1 MTTPQNPVPSAAE
14 ASAVVENQEQGSSQQ
29 PAPLVP
35 GAPHGAFERF
45 DEFGRPEPAF
55 AAGEAGTLLGFLEF
69 QRATFRWRTSGL
81 TEEQLRR
88 RVDGHA
94 SGMTLGGMLKH
105 LSFVEFFWFELTA
118 LGKPT
123 SQPWVDVDWDADPD
137 WDWHSA
143 DQDGAEDLRAQ
154 WEESVATSQ
163 GIVTE
168 LLGEDPAAGLAGTHP
183 AWGGAADVSLR
194 WIIVHMIEEYARHNG
209 HADLLREQID
219 GQTGE

>member
-14 ASAVVENQEQGSSQQ
+14 ASAVVGKQEQDTQGLH
-29 PAPLVP
+29 APLVP
-35 GAPHGAFERF
+35 SVPHGAFLRC
-45 DEFGRPEPAF
+45 DEHGRPEPAF

-69 QRATFRWRTSGL
+69 QRATFRWRTQGL
-81 TEEQLRR
+81 TDEQLRR
-88 RVDGHA
+88 TVDGHP
-94 SGMTLGGMLKH
+94 SPMTLGGMLKH
-105 LSFVEFFWFELTA
+105 LSFVEFFWFEVTA
-118 LGKPT
+118 LGKPA

-143 DQDGAEDLRAQ
+143 DQDGAEDLRAL

-163 GIVTE
+163 GIVTD
-168 LLGEDPAAGLAGTHP
+168 LLGTDPAAALDATHP
-183 AWGGAADVSLR
+183 AWGGSADVSLR

>member
-1 MTTPQNPVPSAAE
+1 MTTPQNQAPSEAE
-14 ASAVVENQEQGSSQQ
+14 ASAVVGKEDQDTQDRH
-29 PAPLVP
+29 APLVP
-35 GAPHGAFERF
+35 SVPHGAFLRVDER
-45 DEFGRPEPAF
+45 GRPEPAF

-69 QRATFRWRTSGL
+69 QRATFRWRTQGL
-81 TEEQLRR
+81 TDEQLRR
-88 RVDGHA
+88 TVDGHP
-94 SGMTLGGMLKH
+94 SPMTLGGMLKH
-105 LSFVEFFWFELTA
+105 LSFVEFFWFEVTA

-143 DQDGAEDLRAQ
+143 DQDGAEDLRAL

-163 GIVTE
+163 GIVTD